1 MITIYE
7 SSSQFTSHTRAG
19 VNPPLLSS
27 LIRNQ
32 ILEFRILS
40 LIECSSISNQD
51 SLDPS
56 AEFGPQ
62 TDRPKFSGADL
73 DFRNSPKP
81 TRLRE
86 PSSSERPTRGRGE
99 RWYTF
104 DVHIRRPGETRQ
116 TIVVDPLS
124 LHPSFKS
131 KPNTRVVGLWQSKR
145 KKSFP
150 TCPPLF
156 FLKFFLYT
164 HT

>member
-1 MITIYE
+1 MWISRLSLITIYE

-51 SLDPS
+51 SLDPP

-81 TRLRE
+81 NPAARALEQRE
-86 PSSSERPTRGRGE
+86 ADTQWGRKM
-99 RWYTF
+99 
-104 DVHIRRPGETRQ
+104 VHIRCTHSPAGRDTTDDCRRSPVSPSIVQEQ
-116 TIVVDPLS
+116 TKHESGWFVAV
-124 LHPSFKS
+124 
-131 KPNTRVVGLWQSKR
+131 
-145 KKSFP
+145 
-150 TCPPLF
+150 
-156 FLKFFLYT
+156 
-164 HT
+164 